1 MVFVNRLYIVY
12 VVFIIMITIE
22 QFKSVVIYNFARM
35 MSSRPPVITTHTQ
48 RDCVYFNKLRGEI
61 CASVVS
67 ECTYAN
73 IAKLLHQ
80 STRIEQINSVPHVSR
95 CFIDGKQIPRST
107 SGVQLII
114 HGADSTQHICIH
126 KKYQKVCHAY
136 FKLRHFPEFI
146 QSYLKSWL
154 VIQDWYVPKL
164 FTVDNL
170 MGRMASSTAPTAIY
184 THFVESVEALTDV
197 TS

>member
-1 MVFVNRLYIVY
+1 
-12 VVFIIMITIE
+12 MITSD
-22 QFKSVVIYNFARM
+22 QCKSVVMYNFARM
-35 MSSRPPVITTHTQ
+35 MTSRPPVITTHTQ

-67 ECTYAN
+67 ECMYAN

-80 STRIEQINSVPHVSR
+80 STRIEQVNSVPRGSH
-95 CFIDGKQIPRST
+95 CFVDGKQIQRST

-114 HGADSTQHICIH
+114 HGADSTQHICIQ
-126 KKYQKVCHAY
+126 KKYQKICHAY

-146 QSYLKSWL
+146 QSYLKTWL
-154 VIQDWYVPKL
+154 MMQDWYVPRL
-164 FTVDNL
+164 FTIDDL
-170 MGRMASSTAPTAIY
+170 MQRMTSSTAPTAIY